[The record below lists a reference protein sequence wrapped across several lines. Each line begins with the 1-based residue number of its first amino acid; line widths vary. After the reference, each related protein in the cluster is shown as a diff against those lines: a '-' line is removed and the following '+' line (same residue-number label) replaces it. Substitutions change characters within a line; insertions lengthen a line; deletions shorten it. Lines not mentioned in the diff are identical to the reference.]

1 VYQILVVDNHPLIRE
16 YVSTLLGKE
25 GYTVLSAEDGLAALD
40 VLRSEKPKVIFV
52 DLIMPNIDGQ
62 TFCRI
67 IRRMPEHKNC
77 FLVVLSATA
86 AESPNPAKDCKANAF
101 IAKGPFKNMGAQIL
115 DVLQLAE
122 QSDFK
127 AVETEVRG
135 LEDIHAREITR
146 ELLLLKHHFEVVL
159 ASMSEGIL
167 EINREG
173 RIVYANAASM
183 EITEM
188 SEESL
193 LSSRFLDMFAE
204 GVRDGVA
211 SYLAEVRDSPSG
223 RSSTSIEIRLKNK
236 ELELRVYP
244 IQDDGEKFIAL
255 LMDIT
260 ERRRF
265 EDQLRRSQR
274 LESIGTLAA
283 GVAHDFNNLLTVIQG
298 NADIMSMDLQQT
310 HPHFERL
317 QEILRQVQSAKRLTG
332 QLLGYA
338 RKGRFE
344 VRLLDINQLIRET
357 VETFGRTR
365 KEISIHV
372 DLDPKLEV
380 FEGDSGQIEQLILN
394 LLLNAGDAMPGQG
407 ALDIRTRNVSH
418 EEISGE
424 IFTPK
429 EGAYIMI
436 SVHDTG
442 VGMDPETRERIFEP
456 FFTTKQMGRGTG
468 LGLASVYG
476 AVKGHGGYI
485 DVESE
490 VGKGTTFRIYLPVKR
505 STASEDPSDLKKEK
519 LDFPEPERRGT
530 ILLVDDE
537 QAVLKVAAEILH
549 KLHYSVLAAENG
561 REALRLFG
569 EHRRDI
575 VLVILDIVMPGM
587 GGSEVFQQLRNVA
600 PEVKVLLCSGYS
612 IQGEADRLIGIG
624 ASGFIQKPFSLRS
637 LEQSINNVLQSEDG

>member
-1 VYQILVVDNHPLIRE
+1 MFEVLVIDNHPLIRE

-25 GYTVLSAEDGLAALD
+25 GYTVLCAEDGLAALD
-40 VLRSEKPKVIFV
+40 VLKTSNPKVIFV

-67 IRRMPEHKNC
+67 VRRMPQHKDC

-86 AESPNPAKDCKANAF
+86 AESTTPVGVCKANAY
-101 IAKGPFKNMGAQIL
+101 IAKGPFKKMGEHIL
-115 DVLQLAE
+115 DVVELAA
-122 QSDFK
+122 QSNFT
-127 AVETEVRG
+127 AVETEIRG
-135 LEDIHAREITR
+135 LEDIHAREITK

-173 RIVYANAASM
+173 RIVYANGAAL
-183 EITEM
+183 EITKM
-188 SEESL
+188 AEERL
-193 LSSRFLDMFAE
+193 LSLRFLELFQE
-204 GVRDGVA
+204 GARDSVA
-211 SYLAEVRDSPSG
+211 SYLRELSG
-223 RSSTSIEIRLKNK
+223 SDAGPSSTGIEIQLEDK
-236 ELELRVYP
+236 ELELRLYP
-244 IQDDGEKFIAL
+244 IRDDGEKSIVL

-260 ERRRF
+260 ERKRF
-265 EDQLRRSQR
+265 EDQLRSSQR

-283 GVAHDFNNLLTVIQG
+283 GVAHDFNNLLTVIRG
-298 NADIMSMDLQQT
+298 NVDIMTMDLQQT
-310 HPHFERL
+310 HPHYERL

-344 VRLLDINQLIRET
+344 VRLLDLNQLIRET

-365 KEISIHV
+365 KEISIHMQ
-372 DLDPKLEV
+372 LDPKLEV
-380 FEGDSGQIEQLILN
+380 LEGDAGQIEQLVLN

-407 ALDIRTRNVSH
+407 TLDILTRNVSH
-418 EEISGE
+418 EEISGNV
-424 IFTPK
+424 FTPK
-429 EGAYIMI
+429 EGAYIVI
-436 SVHDTG
+436 AVHDTG
-442 VGMDPETRERIFEP
+442 IGMDAETRERIFEP

-485 DVESE
+485 DVDSQI
-490 VGKGTTFRIYLPVKR
+490 GKGTTFRIYLPVKR
-505 STASEDPSDLKKEK
+505 QGSAEVSAELQQDEIDS
-519 LDFPEPERRGT
+519 PEPLNRGT

-537 QAVLKVAAEILH
+537 QAVLKVAAEILR
-549 KLHYSVLAAENG
+549 KLRFNVLAADSG
-561 REALRLFG
+561 REALRLYRG
-569 EHRRDI
+569 NREDV

-587 GGSEVFQQLRNVA
+587 GGSEVFHQLRQLD
-600 PEVKVLLCSGYS
+600 PELKVLLCSGYS
-612 IQGEADRLIGIG
+612 IQGEADRLMGIG

-637 LEQSINNVLQSEDG
+637 LEHSINEVLQPQDN

>member
-1 VYQILVVDNHPLIRE
+1 MYEILIIDNHPLIRE
-16 YVSTLLGKE
+16 YVSALLAKE
-25 GYTVLSAEDGLAALD
+25 GYTALSAEDGLTALD
-40 VLRSEKPKVIFV
+40 VLGTAKPKVIFV

-67 IRRMPEHKNC
+67 VRRMPEHRDC
-77 FLVVLSATA
+77 FIVVLSATA
-86 AESPNPAKDCKANAF
+86 AESPNLAKDCQANAY
-101 IAKGPFKNMGAQIL
+101 IAKGPFKTMGAHIL

-122 QSDFK
+122 KSDFK

-183 EITEM
+183 NITEM
-188 SEESL
+188 NEENL
-193 LSSRFLDMFAE
+193 LSSRLLDLFAE
-204 GVRDGVA
+204 DARGSIA
-211 SYLAEVRDSPSG
+211 SYLEEVGDCPSG
-223 RSSTSIEIRLKNK
+223 PSSTGIEIRLGDK

-244 IQDDGEKFIAL
+244 IRDDGAKSIAL
-255 LMDIT
+255 LVDIT
-260 ERRRF
+260 ERKRF

-380 FEGDSGQIEQLILN
+380 FEGDSGQIEQLVLN

-407 ALDIRTRNVSH
+407 DLDIQSRNVSH
-418 EEISGE
+418 DEISGN

-429 EGAYIMI
+429 EGAYVMI

-442 VGMDPETRERIFEP
+442 VGMDPETQERIFEP

-505 STASEDPSDLKKEK
+505 SAASEGIPELQQDT
-519 LDFPEPERRGT
+519 LDFSEPQRRGT

-549 KLHYSVLAAENG
+549 KLRFGVLAADNG
-561 REALRLFG
+561 REALQLFQ
-569 EHRRDI
+569 EHRKDI

-587 GGSEVFQQLRNVA
+587 GGSEVFQQLRNIA

-637 LEQSINNVLQSEDG
+637 LEQSINEILQSEDG

>member
-1 VYQILVVDNHPLIRE
+1 VFEVLVIDNHPLIRE
-16 YVSTLLGKE
+16 FVSTLLSKE
-25 GYTVLSAEDGLAALD
+25 GFTVLCAEDGLAAID
-40 VLRSEKPKVIFV
+40 VLRQSNPKVIFV

-67 IRRMPEHKNC
+67 VHRMPKHKDC
-77 FLVVLSATA
+77 FLVVLSAIA
-86 AESPNPAKDCKANAF
+86 AESALPVKECNANAY
-101 IAKGPFKNMGAQIL
+101 IAKGPFKKMGGHIL
-115 DVLQLAE
+115 DVLELAKK
-122 QSDFK
+122 SNFK
-127 AVETEVRG
+127 AVDTEVRG
-135 LEDIHAREITR
+135 LEDLHAREITS
-146 ELLLLKHHFEVVL
+146 ELLLLKDHFELVL
-159 ASMSEGIL
+159 ASMNEGIL

-173 RIVYANAASM
+173 RIVYANGAAI
-183 EITEM
+183 EIANI
-188 SEESL
+188 EEEHL
-193 LSSRFLDMFAE
+193 LSFSFIELFEEEERESVSAYLESVLSTA
-204 GVRDGVA
+204 GV
-211 SYLAEVRDSPSG
+211 S
-223 RSSTSIEIRLKNK
+223 SSTGIELQLGEK

-244 IQDDGEKFIAL
+244 FRENNEKSIVL

-298 NADIMSMDLQQT
+298 NTDIMAMDLQPT
-310 HPHFERL
+310 HPHYERL

-338 RKGRFE
+338 HKGRFE
-344 VRLLDINQLIRET
+344 VRLLDLNQLIRET

-365 KEISIHV
+365 KEISINMK
-372 DLDPKLEV
+372 LDPKLEI
-380 FEGDSGQIEQLILN
+380 FEGDAGQIEQMLLN

-407 ALDIRTRNVSH
+407 TLDILTRNVRH
-418 EEISGE
+418 GEISSE

-429 EGAYIMI
+429 AGQYVTI

-442 VGMDPETRERIFEP
+442 IGMDAQTKDRIFEP
-456 FFTTKQMGRGTG
+456 FFTTKEMGRGTG

-490 VGKGTTFRIYLPVKR
+490 IGKGTTFRIYLPVKR
-505 STASEDPSDLKKEK
+505 LTGGEEPNELQQET
-519 LDFPEPERRGT
+519 LNPPEPPSRGM

-537 QAVLKVAAEILH
+537 QAVRKVATEILR
-549 KLHYSVLAAENG
+549 KLHFEVIAAESG
-561 REALRLFG
+561 REALRLYK
-569 EHRRDI
+569 ENRKEI

-587 GGSEVFQQLRNVA
+587 GGSEVYQELCTIDS
-600 PEVKVLLCSGYS
+600 EVKVLLCSGYS

-624 ASGFIQKPFSLRS
+624 ASDFIQKPFSLRS
-637 LEQSINNVLQSEDG
+637 LEKSINGILGQEEL

>member
-1 VYQILVVDNHPLIRE
+1 MYEVLIIDNHPLIRE
-16 YVSTLLGKE
+16 YVSALLSKE
-25 GYTVLSAEDGLAALD
+25 GYTVLLAEDGLAALD
-40 VLRSEKPKVIFV
+40 VLGTARPKVIFV

-67 IRRMPEHKNC
+67 VRRMPEHRDC

-86 AESPNPAKDCKANAF
+86 AESSNPAKDCQANAY
-101 IAKGPFKNMGAQIL
+101 IAKGPFKTMGAHIL

-127 AVETEVRG
+127 AVETEIRG
-135 LEDIHAREITR
+135 LQDIHAREITR

-183 EITEM
+183 NITELN
-188 SEESL
+188 EENL
-193 LSSRFLDMFAE
+193 LSSRFLELFAKDAR
-204 GVRDGVA
+204 GSVA
-211 SYLAEVRDSPSG
+211 AYLEEASDCHRGS
-223 RSSTSIEIRLKNK
+223 SSTGIEIRLGNK

-244 IQDDGEKFIAL
+244 IRDDGAKSIAL
-255 LMDIT
+255 LVDIT
-260 ERRRF
+260 ERKRF

-365 KEISIHV
+365 KEISIHM

-380 FEGDSGQIEQLILN
+380 FEGDSGQIEQLVLN

-407 ALDIRTRNVSH
+407 ELDVQTRNVSH
-418 EEISGE
+418 DEISGNV
-424 IFTPK
+424 FTPK
-429 EGAYIMI
+429 QGAYVMI
-436 SVHDTG
+436 AVHDTG
-442 VGMDPETRERIFEP
+442 VGMDPATQERIFEP

-485 DVESE
+485 DLESE

-505 STASEDPSDLKKEK
+505 SAASEAVPELRQDT
-519 LDFPEPERRGT
+519 LDVSGDRRRGT

-549 KLHYSVLAAENG
+549 KLRFGVLAADNG
-561 REALRLFG
+561 REALQLFQ
-569 EHRRDI
+569 EHRKDI

-587 GGSEVFQQLRNVA
+587 GGSEVFQQLRNIA

-637 LEQSINNVLQSEDG
+637 LEQSINDILRSEEG

>member
-1 VYQILVVDNHPLIRE
+1 MFEVLVIDNHPLIRE

-25 GYTVLSAEDGLAALD
+25 GYTVLTAEDGLAAID
-40 VLRSEKPKVIFV
+40 VLRTSTPKVIFV

-67 IRRMPEHKNC
+67 VRRMPKHKDC

-86 AESPNPAKDCKANAF
+86 AESSEPVKKCNANAY
-101 IAKGPFKNMGAQIL
+101 IAKGPFKKMGAHIL
-115 DVLQLAE
+115 DVLQVAE

-127 AVETEVRG
+127 AVETEIRG
-135 LEDIHAREITR
+135 LEDVHARELTA
-146 ELLLLKHHFEVVL
+146 ELLLLKRHFEVVL

-167 EINREG
+167 EINGQG
-173 RIVYANAASM
+173 RIVYTNAAAM
-183 EITEM
+183 AITDM
-188 SEESL
+188 AEERL
-193 LSSRFLDMFAE
+193 LSSSFLELFDE
-204 GVRDGVA
+204 GARDGVA
-211 SYLAEVRDSPSG
+211 SYLEEVGDGASG
-223 RSSTSIEIRLKNK
+223 LGASGVEIQLGEK
-236 ELELRVYP
+236 ELELRLYP
-244 IQDDGEKFIAL
+244 IQDDGEKSIAL
-255 LMDIT
+255 LVDIT
-260 ERRRF
+260 ERKRF

-298 NADIMSMDLQQT
+298 NADIMTMDLQQT

-317 QEILRQVQSAKRLTG
+317 HEILRQVQSAKRLTG

-365 KEISIHV
+365 KDISIHA
-372 DLDPKLEV
+372 DLEPQLEV
-380 FEGDSGQIEQLILN
+380 FEGDAGQIEQLVLN

-407 ALDIRTRNVSH
+407 TLDIQTRNVGD
-418 EEISGE
+418 EEISGS

-429 EGAYIMI
+429 EGTYIMI
-436 SVHDTG
+436 LVHDTG
-442 VGMDPETRERIFEP
+442 VGMDQETRERIFEP

-485 DVESE
+485 DVQSE
-490 VGKGTTFRIYLPVKR
+490 VGKGTTFRIYLPAKLSAGMDVSVQLQQDKPGT
-505 STASEDPSDLKKEK
+505 SASQG
-519 LDFPEPERRGT
+519 RGT

-537 QAVLKVAAEILH
+537 QAVLKVATEILH
-549 KLHYSVLAAENG
+549 KLNFNVLAAENG
-561 REALRLFG
+561 REALRLYRETG
-569 EHRRDI
+569 QDI

-587 GGSEVFQQLRNVA
+587 GGSEVFEQLRSIT

-637 LEQSINNVLQSEDG
+637 LERSIDDVLQPEDN

>member
-1 VYQILVVDNHPLIRE
+1 VFEVLIIDNHPLIRD
-16 YVSTLLGKE
+16 YVSALLSKE

-40 VLRSEKPKVIFV
+40 VLGSARPKVIFV

-67 IRRMPEHKNC
+67 VRRMPEHKES
-77 FLVVLSATA
+77 FIVVLSATA
-86 AESPNPAKDCKANAF
+86 AESSSPTKDCQANAY
-101 IAKGPFKNMGAQIL
+101 IAKGPFKTMGAHIL
-115 DVLQLAE
+115 DVLQVAE
-122 QSDFK
+122 KSDFK
-127 AVETEVRG
+127 AVETEIRG

-183 EITEM
+183 NITELN
-188 SEESL
+188 EENL
-193 LSSRFLDMFAE
+193 LSSRFLDLFAE
-204 GVRDGVA
+204 DARSSVA
-211 SYLAEVRDSPSG
+211 SYLEEVWDFQSG
-223 RSSTSIEIRLKNK
+223 SSSTGIEIQLGDK

-244 IQDDGEKFIAL
+244 VRDDGSKSIAL
-255 LMDIT
+255 LVDIT
-260 ERRRF
+260 ERKRF

-365 KEISIHV
+365 KEISIHM
-372 DLDPKLEV
+372 DLDPKLDV
-380 FEGDSGQIEQLILN
+380 FEGDSGQIEQLVLN

-407 ALDIRTRNVSH
+407 DLDIRTRNVGH
-418 EEISGE
+418 DEISGNV
-424 IFTPK
+424 FTPK
-429 EGAYIMI
+429 EGAYLMI

-442 VGMDPETRERIFEP
+442 VGMDPETQERIFEP

-505 STASEDPSDLKKEK
+505 SAAAQPWSEAQQDN
-519 LDFPEPERRGT
+519 LDFSEPRRRGT

-549 KLHYSVLAAENG
+549 KLHFGVLAAENG
-561 REALRLFG
+561 REALQLFQ

-587 GGSEVFQQLRNVA
+587 GGSEVFQQLRGMA
-600 PEVKVLLCSGYS
+600 PDVKVLLCSGYS

-637 LEQSINNVLQSEDG
+637 LDQSINDVLQSEDG

>member
-1 VYQILVVDNHPLIRE
+1 VFEVLVIDNHPLIRD

-25 GYTVLSAEDGLAALD
+25 GYSVLLAEDGLAALD
-40 VLRSEKPKVIFV
+40 LLKRSKPKVIFV

-67 IRRMPEHKNC
+67 LRRMPEHKDC
-77 FLVVLSATA
+77 FLVILSATA
-86 AESPNPAKDCKANAF
+86 AESVHPIGQDKVNAC
-101 IAKGPFKNMGAQIL
+101 IAKGPFKQMGTHIL
-115 DVLQLAE
+115 DVLELAQ

-135 LEDIHAREITR
+135 LEDIHAREITK

-167 EINREG
+167 EINGEG
-173 RIVYANAASM
+173 RIVYTNAAAM

-188 SEESL
+188 PEERL
-193 LSSRFLDMFAE
+193 LSSRFLELFAE
-204 GVRDGVA
+204 DARSAVA
-211 SYLAEVRDSPSG
+211 SYLKEVRESIDSPSCAG
-223 RSSTSIEIRLKNK
+223 TEIKFGDK

-244 IQDDGEKFIAL
+244 IRDDGDKSIAL

-260 ERRRF
+260 ERKRF

-317 QEILRQVQSAKRLTG
+317 QEVLRQVQSAKRLTG

-344 VRLLDINQLIRET
+344 VSLLDLNQIIRET

-372 DLDPKLEV
+372 EMDSELEV
-380 FEGDSGQIEQLILN
+380 FEGDAGQIEQLVLN

-407 ALDIRTRNVSH
+407 NLDIQTRNVNH
-418 EEISGE
+418 EEISDS

-429 EGAYIMI
+429 EGPYAMI
-436 SVHDTG
+436 AVHDTG
-442 VGMDPETRERIFEP
+442 IGMDQETRERIFEP

-476 AVKGHGGYI
+476 AVKGHGGYV

-490 VGKGTTFRIYLPVKR
+490 IGKGTTFRIYLPIKR
-505 STASEDPSDLKKEK
+505 SASVETPVESEQDRPDSSQ
-519 LDFPEPERRGT
+519 PQRRGT

-537 QAVLKVAAEILH
+537 QAVLKVATEILR
-549 KLHYSVLAAENG
+549 KLRFNVLAAENG
-561 REALRLFG
+561 SKALRLY
-569 EHRRDI
+569 RKNRKQI

-587 GGSEVFQQLRNVA
+587 GGSEVFRELRNLT

-637 LEQSINNVLQSEDG
+637 LEQSIDDILQPGGS

>member
-1 VYQILVVDNHPLIRE
+1 VYEVLIIDNHPLIRE

-25 GYTVLSAEDGLAALD
+25 GYTVLSAEDGLAAIDL
-40 VLRSEKPKVIFV
+40 LRTCTPKVIFV

-67 IRRMPEHKNC
+67 VRHMPEHRDC
-77 FLVVLSATA
+77 FLVMLSATA
-86 AESPNPAKDCKANAF
+86 AESSDTTKDCNANAF
-101 IAKGPFKNMGAQIL
+101 IAKGPFKSMGAHIL
-115 DVLQLAE
+115 DVLQVAE

-127 AVETEVRG
+127 AVETQIRG
-135 LEDIHAREITR
+135 LEDIHAREITK
-146 ELLLLKHHFEVVL
+146 ELLLLKQHFEVIL

-173 RIVYANAASM
+173 RIVYANAAAM
-183 EITEM
+183 EITGM
-188 SEESL
+188 AEENL
-193 LSSRFLDMFAE
+193 LSLKFLELFAQ
-204 GVRDGVA
+204 GARGSVA
-211 SYLAEVRDSPSG
+211 SYLKEAGNGATGLWASG
-223 RSSTSIEIRLKNK
+223 IEIQLGDK
-236 ELELRVYP
+236 ELELRAYP
-244 IQDDGEKFIAL
+244 IREDAAKSIAL
-255 LMDIT
+255 LVDIT
-260 ERRRF
+260 ERKRF

-283 GVAHDFNNLLTVIQG
+283 GVAHDFNNLLTVIRG
-298 NADIMSMDLQQT
+298 NADLMAMDLQQT

-344 VRLLDINQLIRET
+344 VRLLDLNQLIRET

-365 KEISIHV
+365 KDISIHV
-372 DLDPKLEV
+372 TLDPQLEV
-380 FEGDSGQIEQLILN
+380 FEGDAGQIEQLMLN

-407 ALDIRTRNVSH
+407 ALDIQSRNVSH
-418 EEISGE
+418 EEISGNV
-424 IFTPK
+424 FTPK
-429 EGAYIMI
+429 EGAYVMI
-436 SVHDTG
+436 AVHDTG

-476 AVKGHGGYI
+476 VVKGHGGYI

-490 VGKGTTFRIYLPVKR
+490 VGKGTTFRIYLPAKR
-505 STASEDPSDLKKEK
+505 SISEGAPQELQQDRPVTL
-519 LDFPEPERRGT
+519 EPQKRGT

-549 KLHYSVLAAENG
+549 KLRFNVLAAENG
-561 REALRLFG
+561 RKALQLYH
-569 EHRRDI
+569 ENHIDI

-587 GGSEVFQQLRNVA
+587 GGSEVFQQLRA
-600 PEVKVLLCSGYS
+600 IDAEVKVLLCSGYS

-624 ASGFIQKPFSLRS
+624 ASGFIQKPFSFS
-637 LEQSINNVLQSEDG
+637 GLEQSINDILQSEGD

>member
-1 VYQILVVDNHPLIRE
+1 MFEVLVIDNHPLIRE

-25 GYTVLSAEDGLAALD
+25 GYSVLSAEDGLAALD
-40 VLRSEKPKVIFV
+40 LLKRSKPKVIFV
-52 DLIMPNIDGQ
+52 DLVMPNIDGQ

-67 IRRMPEHKNC
+67 VRRMPEHKNC
-77 FLVVLSATA
+77 FLVVLSAVA
-86 AESPNPAKDCKANAF
+86 AEATVPFKEYNANAC
-101 IAKGPFKNMGAQIL
+101 IAKGPFKRMGTHIL
-115 DVLQLAE
+115 DVLELAKR
-122 QSDFK
+122 SDFK
-127 AVETEVRG
+127 AVETEIRG
-135 LEDIHAREITR
+135 LEDIHAREITK

-167 EINREG
+167 EINGEG
-173 RIVYANAASM
+173 RIVYANAAAM
-183 EITEM
+183 EITAM
-188 SEESL
+188 AEERL
-193 LSSRFLDMFAE
+193 LSSRFLELFAE
-204 GVRDGVA
+204 EARHGVA
-211 SYLAEVRDSPSG
+211 SYLEVKESKGGPSSPG
-223 RSSTSIEIRLKNK
+223 AEIRLGDK

-244 IQDDGEKFIAL
+244 ICGDGEKSIAL

-344 VRLLDINQLIRET
+344 VRLIDLNQIIGET

-372 DLDPKLEV
+372 ELDPELEV
-380 FEGDSGQIEQLILN
+380 FEGDAGQVEQLVLN

-407 ALDIRTRNVSH
+407 NLDIQTRNVSH
-418 EEISGE
+418 KEISGS

-429 EGAYIMI
+429 EGPYVMI
-436 SVHDTG
+436 AVHDTG
-442 VGMDPETRERIFEP
+442 IGMDPETRERIFEP

-490 VGKGTTFRIYLPVKR
+490 IGRGTTFRIYLPIKR
-505 STASEDPSDLKKEK
+505 SASTEVPG
-519 LDFPEPERRGT
+519 EPEQDRLDSSEPQRRGT

-537 QAVLKVAAEILH
+537 QAVLKVATEILH
-549 KLHYSVLAAENG
+549 KLRFNVLAAENG
-561 REALRLFG
+561 SEALRLYRKKRK
-569 EHRRDI
+569 EI

-587 GGSEVFQQLRNVA
+587 GGSEVFQELRNLA

-637 LEQSINNVLQSEDG
+637 LEQSIADTLQPGGS

>member
-1 VYQILVVDNHPLIRE
+1 MFEVLIIDNHPLIRE
-16 YVSTLLGKE
+16 YVSTLLSKE
-25 GYTVLSAEDGLAALD
+25 GYTVLTAEDGLAALD
-40 VLRSEKPKVIFV
+40 VLRTSAPKVIFV

-67 IRRMPEHKNC
+67 VRHMPEHRDC
-77 FLVVLSATA
+77 FLVVLSAAA
-86 AESPNPAKDCKANAF
+86 AESSSPAKDCNANAY
-101 IAKGPFKNMGAQIL
+101 IAKGPFKKMKAHIL
-115 DVLQLAE
+115 DVLDLARK
-122 QSDFK
+122 SDFK
-127 AVETEVRG
+127 AVDTEFRG
-135 LEDIHAREITR
+135 LEDIYAREITK
-146 ELLLLKHHFEVVL
+146 ELLLLKRHFEVVL
-159 ASMSEGIL
+159 ASMNEGIL

-173 RIVYANAASM
+173 RIVYANAAAM
-183 EITEM
+183 EITKLA
-188 SEESL
+188 EEHL
-193 LSSRFLDMFAE
+193 LSLRFLELFQEDARE
-204 GVRDGVA
+204 SVA
-211 SYLAEVRDSPSG
+211 AYLMELGDSDAGP
-223 RSSTSIEIRLKNK
+223 SSTGIEIKLGDK

-244 IQDDGEKFIAL
+244 IQDDGKTSIVL

-260 ERRRF
+260 ERKRF

-283 GVAHDFNNLLTVIQG
+283 GVAHDFNNLLTVIRG
-298 NADIMSMDLQQT
+298 NTDIITMDLQQT
-310 HPHFERL
+310 HPHYERL

-344 VRLLDINQLIRET
+344 VRLLDLNQLIRET

-365 KEISIHV
+365 KEISIHMQ
-372 DLDPKLEV
+372 LDPELEA
-380 FEGDSGQIEQLILN
+380 FEGDAGQIEQLVLN

-407 ALDIRTRNVSH
+407 TLDIETRNLNH
-418 EEISGE
+418 QEISGNV
-424 IFTPK
+424 FTPK
-429 EGAYIMI
+429 EGSYVMI

-442 VGMDPETRERIFEP
+442 IGMDPVIRERIFEP

-490 VGKGTTFRIYLPVKR
+490 VGKGTIFRIYLPVR
-505 STASEDPSDLKKEK
+505 DAGSISEPADGFQETVQS
-519 LDFPEPERRGT
+519 PEPQNRGT
-530 ILLVDDE
+530 VLLVDDE
-537 QAVLKVAAEILH
+537 QAVLKVATEILR
-549 KLHYSVLAAENG
+549 KLRFEVLAADSG
-561 REALRLFG
+561 REALRLY
-569 EHRRDI
+569 RRNHKDV

-587 GGSEVFQQLRNVA
+587 GGSEVFQQLRQLE

-624 ASGFIQKPFSLRS
+624 ANGFIQKPFSLRS
-637 LEQSINNVLQSEDG
+637 LEQSINDVLQLVEN